1 MKTALSLTDSQVYT
15 LRRLNSGTR
24 YLMRGDGKK
33 AHEQRPTVAVDRG
46 EWFNTFE
53 PFNAPSIPVLY
64 RLGLVDF
71 VTPPKAG
78 QATSWHRVVITR
90 KGQDVV
96 KVAKTKTEHG

>member
-24 YLMRGDGKK
+24 YLMRGDGLK
-33 AHEQRPTVAVDRG
+33 ADEQRLDGPRSHRPV
-46 EWFNTFE
+46 
-53 PFNAPSIPVLY
+53 NAPSIPVLY

-78 QATSWHRVVITR
+78 KATSWHPVMITSDGL
-90 KGQDVV
+90 KAV
-96 KVAKTKTEHG
+96 KVARTRSERGL

>member
-33 AHEQRPTVAVDRG
+33 ADEQRPDGPRSFRPV
-46 EWFNTFE
+46 
-53 PFNAPSIPVLY
+53 NAPSIPVLY
-64 RLGLVDF
+64 CLGLVDF

-96 KVAKTKTEHG
+96 KVAKTKAERGL

>member
-24 YLMRGDGKK
+24 YLMRGDGLK
-33 AHEQRPTVAVDRG
+33 ADEQRPDGPRSFRPV
-46 EWFNTFE
+46 
-53 PFNAPSIPVLY
+53 NAPSIPVLY

-78 QATSWHRVVITR
+78 QATSWHRVKITSDGL
-90 KGQDVV
+90 KAV
-96 KVAKTKTEHG
+96 KVARTKAERGL

>member
-33 AHEQRPTVAVDRG
+33 ADEQRPDGPRSHRPV
-46 EWFNTFE
+46 
-53 PFNAPSIPVLY
+53 NAPSIPVLY
-64 RLGLVDF
+64 RLGLVGF

-78 QATSWHRVVITR
+78 QATSWHRVVITS

-96 KVAKTKTEHG
+96 KVAKTKAERGL